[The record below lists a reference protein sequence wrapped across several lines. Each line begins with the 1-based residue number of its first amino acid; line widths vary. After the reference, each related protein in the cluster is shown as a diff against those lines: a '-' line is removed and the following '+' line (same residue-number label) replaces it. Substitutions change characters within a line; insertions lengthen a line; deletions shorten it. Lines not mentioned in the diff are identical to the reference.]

1 MKQMFFLIMKKKKYI
16 KISLLIILS
25 LLLALF
31 VLRKCNKPKVKH
43 NIEYV
48 DKKGTY
54 HKYYEDGKFSELKK
68 ENKELY
74 DSLKKYKKE
83 IDYLVQF
90 KYNKSYKTDTVI
102 ITKTKVKKETLYSKN
117 EKGEFIEKKE
127 EAKTYE
133 YQNKPNDSVDYK
145 LKINSEREPNWYSLD
160 INVHDKITLV
170 NKKEENGT
178 NHLTIN
184 TDNKANITDV
194 TTFKKKEKKNIF
206 NKIAI
211 VPGIYYGYDVK
222 NKRMG
227 YGVGIT
233 LGYNIFG
240 TK

>member
-1 MKQMFFLIMKKKKYI
+1 MKKYKLI
-16 KISLLIILS
+16 KLI
-25 LLLALF
+25 LALLVLILISFF
-31 VLRKCNKPKVKH
+31 VFKRCSNSKNKDNV
-43 NIEYV
+43 EYV

-54 HKYYEDGKFSELKK
+54 HKEFKDGKFSDLKK

-90 KYNKSYKTDTVI
+90 KYNKRYKTDKVI
-102 ITKTKVKKETLYSKN
+102 VKTTEIKKVPIYIKN
-117 EKGEFIEKKE
+117 DKGEFIEKKE

-133 YQNKPNDSVDYK
+133 YQNKPNDSIEYK
-145 LKINSEREPNWYSLD
+145 LKINSVREPNWYSLD
-160 INVHDKITLV
+160 VNVHDKITLV
-170 NKKEENGT
+170 NKKEENGI

-184 TDNKANITDV
+184 TDNKANVTDV

-211 VPGIYYGYDVK
+211 VPGIYYGYDIK
-222 NKRMG
+222 NKKIG
-227 YGVGIT
+227 YGIGIT

>member
-1 MKQMFFLIMKKKKYI
+1 MKKYKVI
-16 KISLLIILS
+16 KLILS
-25 LLLALF
+25 LLVLILISFF
-31 VLRKCNKPKVKH
+31 VFQKCKGSKNKD

-54 HKYYEDGKFSELKK
+54 HKEFKDGKFSDLKK

-90 KYNKSYKTDTVI
+90 KYNKRYKTDKVI
-102 ITKTKVKKETLYSKN
+102 VKTTEIKEVPIYIKN
-117 EKGEFIEKKE
+117 DKGEFIEKKE

-133 YQNKPNDSVDYK
+133 YQNKPNDSIEYK
-145 LKINSEREPNWYSLD
+145 LKINSVREPNWYSLD
-160 INVHDKITLV
+160 VNVHDKITLV
-170 NKKEENGT
+170 NKKEENGI

-184 TDNKANITDV
+184 TDNKANVTDV

-211 VPGIYYGYDVK
+211 VPGIYYGYDIK
-222 NKRMG
+222 NKKIG
-227 YGVGIT
+227 YGIGIT

-240 TK
+240 TR

>member
-1 MKQMFFLIMKKKKYI
+1 MKTYKVIKLI
-16 KISLLIILS
+16 
-25 LLLALF
+25 LALLVLILISFF
-31 VLRKCNKPKVKH
+31 VFQKCKTSKTKDNV
-43 NIEYV
+43 EYV

-54 HKYYEDGKFSELKK
+54 HKEFKDGKFSDLKK

-90 KYNKSYKTDTVI
+90 KYNKRYKTDKVI
-102 ITKTKVKKETLYSKN
+102 VKTTEIKKVPIYIKN
-117 EKGEFIEKKE
+117 DKGEFIEKKE

-133 YQNKPNDSVDYK
+133 YQNKPNDSIEYK
-145 LKINSEREPNWYSLD
+145 LKINSVREPNWYSLD
-160 INVHDKITLV
+160 VNVHDKITLV
-170 NKKEENGT
+170 NKKEENGI

-184 TDNKANITDV
+184 TDNKANVTDV

-211 VPGIYYGYDVK
+211 VPGIYYGYDIK
-222 NKRMG
+222 NKKIG
-227 YGVGIT
+227 YGIGIT

-240 TK
+240 TR